1 MMIKKRNWF
10 SLMVYLITVSVVV
23 IFLSFL
29 LLQICVELFFLIFYG
44 LPFQISNIDI
54 WKCLKAGFGAGVV
67 AGIGCWWIYYQ
78 HYRKNRN
85 R

>member
-1 MMIKKRNWF
+1 MMIKKHNWSF
-10 SLMVYLITVSVVV
+10 LMFYLITVSVAS

-29 LLQICVELFFLIFYG
+29 LLQICVEMFFSIFYG
-44 LPFQISNIDI
+44 LSFKISNIDF
-54 WKCLKAGFGAGVV
+54 WKCLKAGLGGGII

-78 HYRKNRN
+78 HARKNRF